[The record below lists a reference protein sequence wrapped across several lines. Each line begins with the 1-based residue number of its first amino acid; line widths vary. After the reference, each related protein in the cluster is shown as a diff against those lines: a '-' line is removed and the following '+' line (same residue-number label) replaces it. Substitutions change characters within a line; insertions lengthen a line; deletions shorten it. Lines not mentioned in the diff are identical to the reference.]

1 MTISINEIFYL
12 MGLTQSDGG
21 FYALVRGIEPVLKL
35 EIFIY
40 NYTWLNNLR
49 ILAKD
54 KIQSGPY

>member
-54 KIQSGPY
+54 KI